1 MLAYILGIAKRDNK
15 EIKNQGRFQGL
26 QNGAQGITNRGS
38 LRDSKSGQRYF
49 KSGRD
54 YKSGQRVQISAEHMS
69 RDFRVFAFFLERKL

>member
-26 QNGAQGITNRGS
+26 QNGARGITNRGN

-54 YKSGQRVQISAEHMS
+54 YKSGQDRLQTGAEITNQCRAH
-69 RDFRVFAFFLERKL
+69 E

>member
-26 QNGAQGITNRGS
+26 QNGARGITNRGN

-54 YKSGQRVQISAEHMS
+54 YKSGQDRLQTGAGITNQCRAHE
-69 RDFRVFAFFLERKL
+69 